1 MAGFFIDTVTGQVAT
16 HRQLAEAGLATMELP
31 PTAPWHPVRGAEGA
45 STLWYAIM
53 RKQTRGVYIGTM
65 CIRHSPHHAS
75 LLQEDWHE
83 VPVDEIRSF
92 SESGH
97 A

>member
-1 MAGFFIDTVTGQVAT
+1 MAGFFIDTDTGQVAT
-16 HRQLAEAGLATMELP
+16 HKQLAAAGLATLDEAP
-31 PTAPWHPVRGAEGA
+31 PRPWYPVRGTEGV

-75 LLQEDWHE
+75 LLQEGWHE
-83 VPVDEIRSF
+83 VEVDDIRAFDQSD
-92 SESGH
+92 
-97 A
+97 

>member
-1 MAGFFIDTVTGQVAT
+1 MAGFFIDIGTGQVAT
-16 HRQLAEAGLATMELP
+16 HKQLAAAGLATLDETP
-31 PTAPWHPVRGAEGA
+31 KRPWYPVRGTEGV

-75 LLQEDWHE
+75 LLQAGWHE
-83 VPVDEIRSF
+83 VEVDEIRAF
-92 SESGH
+92 DAGD
-97 A
+97 

>member
-1 MAGFFIDTVTGQVAT
+1 MAGFFIDTDTGQVAT
-16 HRQLAEAGLATMELP
+16 HRQLAAAGLATLDEA
-31 PTAPWHPVRGAEGA
+31 PTRPWYPVRGTEGA

-75 LLQEDWHE
+75 LLQEGWHE
-83 VPVDEIRSF
+83 VAVDDIRAF
-92 SESGH
+92 DEGD
-97 A
+97 

>member
-16 HRQLAEAGLATMELP
+16 HKQLAAAGLASLDETP
-31 PTAPWHPVRGAEGA
+31 KRPWYPVRGTEGV

-75 LLQEDWHE
+75 LLQEGWHE
-83 VPVDEIRSF
+83 VAVDDIRAF
-92 SESGH
+92 DQGD
-97 A
+97 

>member
-1 MAGFFIDTVTGQVAT
+1 M
-16 HRQLAEAGLATMELP
+16 
-31 PTAPWHPVRGAEGA
+31 RGTEGV

-75 LLQEDWHE
+75 LLQEGWQE
-83 VPVDEIRSF
+83 VAVDDIRAF
-92 SESGH
+92 DQGD
-97 A
+97 